1 MSIAAKVAELLVA
14 IRRQDLDELSP
25 AERRRLADLC
35 RHVAGFAEEE
45 DGDSPGPTDTPREL
59 PAVQRAE

>member
-35 RHVAGFAEEE
+35 RHVAGFAEDE
-45 DGDSPGPTDTPREL
+45 DDTPGPGDEPREL
-59 PAVQRAE
+59 PAVHRAE

>member
-45 DGDSPGPTDTPREL
+45 DDAPGPTDAPPEP
-59 PAVQRAE
+59 PAVHRAE

>member
-45 DGDSPGPTDTPREL
+45 DDTPGPSDVPREL
-59 PAVQRAE
+59 PAVHRAE